1 MKIGYIKQFTNEEE
15 LLSEKQKR
23 YISFFKSTIAKVK
36 KILVIPNV
44 IELDDCVV
52 IILPITDNSKLTEN
66 KIRKITKKITKKTYI
81 QNVAI
86 SDDLLKNT
94 ELREHLEKCK
104 VHILDGKW
112 LWSYMLP
119 HILEYVAKMK
129 QEDIQTQEV
138 SIFVKENSEINIQNV
153 VELAERVKL
162 LNVITNKTERFKNI
176 ENYLYYTYGII
187 IRVTTNK
194 KALSKSK
201 IIINL
206 DFSENELNS
215 FSIPEKA
222 IIINKNKNVDI
233 SSKKFSGINIKGFDI
248 NFENQNINVL
258 KEYNIYNHFN
268 KNIIYESLIYRND
281 SYKNI
286 QRQIEKDNVNIKRT
300 YWK

>member
-222 IIINKNKNVDI
+222 VCESFESLLSTRYFAI
-233 SSKKFSGINIKGFDI
+233 FSRKLSMV
-248 NFENQNINVL
+248 NVL
-258 KEYNIYNHFN
+258 KSISSPVINSISSPIAIAAASSSVVALPSSNSF
-268 KNIIYESLIYRND
+268 SAA
-281 SYKNI
+281 
-286 QRQIEKDNVNIKRT
+286 
-300 YWK
+300 